1 MILPR
6 SSFGMI
12 LARVT
17 GRMHPPMQQLFT
29 LQFGYLHMHLSI
41 QVHLDGWWLGVLIWP
56 KMQPNAS

>member
-1 MILPR
+1 
-6 SSFGMI
+6 MI